1 MELKR
6 YLSPSLFLWREG
18 GKRERGR
25 EGGRKGGGRKGEFW
39 NVVVADPRMRSFVA
53 VLLLG
58 EIEINAVRKGI
69 RLVIFS

>member
-1 MELKR
+1 M
-6 YLSPSLFLWREG
+6 EG
-18 GKRERGR
+18 GREKGER
-25 EGGRKGGGRKGEFW
+25 EGGREEGGREEGRILECGSCGS
-39 NVVVADPRMRSFVA
+39 ADAFHFVA